1 MGAEKW
7 VCAYTSGRPVFL
19 VTVELLMKSENESAS
34 ERLAVGKDAMRD
46 TAHYTTLH
54 YIRFFNVA

>member
-1 MGAEKW
+1 M
-7 VCAYTSGRPVFL
+7 CAYTSGRPVFL